1 MNILITSGYNQSLH
15 TIALINELIKQNHK
29 IIGCLIVNTYQLDRL
44 SKYVKMYGWN
54 NVLSKFKNSV
64 LGLKSDKIGETFYI
78 KQFLNDRSIDFK
90 SVISICEHYNIKR
103 YKVSNLN
110 DLKTTNVLRENNI
123 DLIVYSGGGILK
135 KDLIN
140 ISRFGV
146 INAHAGELPFFRG
159 MNVVEWAL
167 INKIR
172 PKISVH
178 MIDTGIDTGD
188 ILLSKDIYFS
198 ETNSLTE
205 IRGISVVQEIEALI
219 EVLSNFH
226 RYYKNKTK
234 QLHASGKQYFV
245 MHKTLVSLISKNI
258 KTIKKA
264 LN

>member
-1 MNILITSGYNQSLH
+1 
-15 TIALINELIKQNHK
+15 
-29 IIGCLIVNTYQLDRL
+29 
-44 SKYVKMYGWN
+44 
-54 NVLSKFKNSV
+54 
-64 LGLKSDKIGETFYI
+64 
-78 KQFLNDRSIDFK
+78 
-90 SVISICEHYNIKR
+90 VISICEHYNIKR

-110 DLKTTNVLRENNI
+110 DLKITNLLSEHNI

-167 INKIR
+167 INKKR

-178 MIDTGIDTGD
+178 MIDRGIDTGD
-188 ILLSKDIYFS
+188 ILLSKDICFS

-205 IRGISVVQEIEALI
+205 IRGISVVHEVEALT

-226 RYYKNKTK
+226 KYYKKKTK
-234 QLHASGKQYFV
+234 QLQAHGKQYFV
-245 MHKTLVSLISKNI
+245 MHKTLVSLVSKNI
-258 KTIKKA
+258 KTITKSFK
-264 LN
+264 